1 MPPKS
6 FLRRGLRVA
15 ALLSI
20 CISGI
25 GLTLADA
32 QTLGTSDIQSILQGV
47 SQGQQP
53 AVPTQS
59 TAPPLSSSTTT
70 FQPVSTQ
77 PVSTAPSGLE
87 IEFSNRAGVPLQ
99 QFGYDVFG
107 VPGVVNA
114 SQIGAVQDSYIVGV
128 GDQVQIIMTGHQNAT
143 YSVTVDR
150 DGRILLLNL
159 PPIAAAGRTLGDVRA
174 ELAQRIATQYL
185 NTKSYIS
192 IASVRQ
198 IGVLVTGE
206 VASPGLR
213 TLTALNTPL
222 DALILSGGIKKTGS
236 LRGVYI
242 VRGGRHIP
250 LDIYS
255 IITRGNS
262 GIMALTEGDR
272 IVVPPLGGTVAITGL
287 VRRPGIYEL
296 SPGSSSTS
304 VSSLLGLAGGV
315 EIAGAKRLSKLA
327 LEPDGRTR
335 MVALPK
341 EGSIAN
347 GEVLFVD
354 ANRSSTAARVTLGG
368 AVSVPGVHALGAS
381 PMMSGL
387 LRDNDDLSPNAYTLF
402 AVIVR
407 HDPATNFLKLVPF
420 SVVGVFKGT
429 ENVKLIDDD
438 SVYVFSTSEV
448 QALAGAAATALYNAT
463 SAPGVAALNQQ
474 QAAASPPTGSSGS
487 SSVSGSSTSVQLGIP
502 PSAMQGGSSTP
513 SSASAP
519 NSQQLLQMATAAQ
532 SQQQQNAAP
541 TSGQSSSS
549 TGQSSTTGQQT
560 QPSGSSQTY
569 SSLPGSSYGS
579 QQTAPTTV
587 QQSLPGQGVV
597 SPTATNPNA
606 PVSLSDLAN
615 RLGVSQTA
623 LTNLAMNYLVWV
635 NGEVLSPGPLLAE
648 NGTSLSSMLEAA
660 GGLQRQA
667 DLSGV
672 TVTSTEINAEL
683 GTSRT
688 LRNTYARKDID
699 FGKVLLRP
707 FDSVSVRPVFSD
719 RTGESIT
726 IGGQVRYPGT
736 YEFTRDE
743 RLSSVIAR
751 AGGLTD
757 EAYAYGSVF
766 TRQSAAVAE
775 AQANQRE
782 AMMLNDQIAT
792 AAAQVGSQPQSLSY
806 MQTMVTTLQKQ
817 PALGRISITID
828 PAVLMAHPD
837 RDPLLE
843 TGDQLYIPKRPS
855 TVAVSG
861 EVLNGGAF
869 AWRPGM
875 TVDDYID
882 LAGGE
887 TDAAEDG
894 DIFVIMPDGTAI
906 TGHSSWWSFGERSR
920 IPPGATVVVPRDP
933 QPFNWL
939 TFASIYTDI
948 ISKIAITA
956 ASLAVVGGK

>member
-6 FLRRGLRVA
+6 ILRRCVRITGLLCICVA
-15 ALLSI
+15 
-20 CISGI
+20 GI
-25 GLTLADA
+25 GMTLADA

-53 AVPTQS
+53 AAPTQS
-59 TAPPLSSSTTT
+59 SAPPLTPSMTTL
-70 FQPVSTQ
+70 QPVSSPTINNVQ
-77 PVSTAPSGLE
+77 SGLE
-87 IEFSNRAGVPLQ
+87 IDFSVRAGVPLQ

-107 VPGVVNA
+107 VPGTVSA

-128 GDQVQIIMTGHQNAT
+128 GDQIQVIMVGHENAT
-143 YSVTVDR
+143 YTITVDR
-150 DGRILLLNL
+150 DGRIVLLNL
-159 PPIAAAGRTLGDVRA
+159 PPIAAAGRTLGDVRT
-174 ELAQRIATQYL
+174 ELTTRIASTFL
-185 NTKSYIS
+185 NTKSFIS
-192 IASVRQ
+192 VASVRQ

-242 VRGGRHIP
+242 ERGSRRIP

-255 IITRGNS
+255 IITRGSS
-262 GIMALTEGDR
+262 GVSALTEGDR

-296 SPGSSSTS
+296 SRGSSRIS
-304 VSSLLGLAGGV
+304 VNSLLALAGGV
-315 EIAGAKRLSKLA
+315 EIAGAKRLSKLE

-341 EGSIAN
+341 EGSVAN

-354 ANRSSTAARVTLGG
+354 FNRSATAARVTLGG
-368 AVSVPGVHALGAS
+368 AVSVPGVHALGSS
-381 PMMSGL
+381 PMVSGL
-387 LRDNDDLSPNAYTLF
+387 LRDNDDLAPNAYTLF
-402 AVIVR
+402 AIIVR

-420 SVVGVFKGT
+420 SVMGIFNHA
-429 ENVKLIDDD
+429 ENIKLIDDD
-438 SVYVFSTSEV
+438 SVYVFSSSEV
-448 QALAGAAATALYNAT
+448 QALASAAATSLYNAT
-463 SAPGVAALNQQ
+463 SAPGAAALNQQ
-474 QAAASPPTGSSGS
+474 QAVTSQPTTTGSSGS
-487 SSVSGSSTSVQLGIP
+487 STITGSSTGVQLGIP
-502 PSAMQGGSSTP
+502 PSVAQGSTAPSATAP
-513 SSASAP
+513 SS
-519 NSQQLLQMATAAQ
+519 QQQLQMATAAQ
-532 SQQQQNAAP
+532 NMPQQSAAP
-541 TSGQSSSS
+541 SGSQSQSGQYSSTSGQSG
-549 TGQSSTTGQQT
+549 TTTGQQSGT
-560 QPSGSSQTY
+560 AQTGTSSAQPGG
-569 SSLPGSSYGS
+569 P
-579 QQTAPTTV
+579 V
-587 QQSLPGQGVV
+587 QQVLPGQSLA

-648 NGTSLSSMLEAA
+648 SGTSLSSMLEAA

-688 LRNTYARKDID
+688 LRNTYARKDTD
-699 FGKVLLRP
+699 FGRVLLRP
-707 FDSVSVRPVFSD
+707 FNSVSVRPVFSD
-719 RTGESIT
+719 RIGESIT
-726 IGGQVRYPGT
+726 INGQVRYPGT

-743 RLSSVIAR
+743 RLSSVLAR

-757 EAYAYGSVF
+757 EAYVYGAVF

-775 AQANQRE
+775 AAANQRE
-782 AMMLNDQIAT
+782 ALMLNDQIAT
-792 AAAQVGSQPQSLSY
+792 AAAQVGANTQSLTY
-806 MQTMVTTLQKQ
+806 MQTMVTTLQHQ

-828 PAVLMAHPD
+828 PAVLLAHPD

-843 TGDQLYIPKRPS
+843 TGDAIYIPKRPA
-855 TVAVSG
+855 TVAVTG

-869 AWRPGM
+869 AWKPGM
-875 TVDDYID
+875 TIDDYVD

-894 DIFVIMPDGTAI
+894 DTFVIMPDGTAV
-906 TGHSSWWSFGERSR
+906 TGNSSWWSFGDRSR
-920 IPPGATVVVPRDP
+920 IPPGATVVIPRDP
-933 QPFNWL
+933 QPFNL
-939 TFASIYTDI
+939 ITFASIYTDI
-948 ISKIAITA
+948 ISKVAITA
-956 ASLAVVGGK
+956 ASLAVIGK

>member
-1 MPPKS
+1 
-6 FLRRGLRVA
+6 
-15 ALLSI
+15 
-20 CISGI
+20 
-25 GLTLADA
+25 
-32 QTLGTSDIQSILQGV
+32 
-47 SQGQQP
+47 
-53 AVPTQS
+53 
-59 TAPPLSSSTTT
+59 
-70 FQPVSTQ
+70 
-77 PVSTAPSGLE
+77 
-87 IEFSNRAGVPLQ
+87 
-99 QFGYDVFG
+99 
-107 VPGVVNA
+107 
-114 SQIGAVQDSYIVGV
+114 VQDSYIVGV
-128 GDQVQIIMTGHQNAT
+128 GDQVQVIMVGHENAT
-143 YSVTVDR
+143 YTITVDR
-150 DGRILLLNL
+150 DGRIVLLNL
-159 PPIAAAGRTLGDVRA
+159 PPIAAAGRTFGDVRT
-174 ELAQRIATQYL
+174 ELTTRIASTFL
-185 NTKSYIS
+185 NTKSFIS

-242 VRGGRHIP
+242 VRGGRRIP

-262 GIMALTEGDR
+262 GVGALTEGDR

-296 SPGSSSTS
+296 SPGSSRIA
-304 VSSLLGLAGGV
+304 VNSLLALAGGV
-315 EIAGAKRLSKLA
+315 EIAGAKRLSKLE
-327 LEPDGRTR
+327 LEADGRTR
-335 MVALPK
+335 MVSLPK
-341 EGSIAN
+341 EGRVAN

-354 ANRSSTAARVTLGG
+354 ANRSSTSARVTLGG
-368 AVSVPGVHALGAS
+368 AVSVPGVHALGSS
-381 PMMSGL
+381 PTLSGL
-387 LRDNDDLSPNAYTLF
+387 LRDNDDLAPNAYTLF
-402 AVIVR
+402 AIIVR
-407 HDPATNFLKLVPF
+407 HDPTTNFLKLVPF
-420 SVVGVFKGT
+420 SIAGVFNGT
-429 ENVKLIDDD
+429 ENLKLIDDD
-438 SVYVFSTSEV
+438 SIYVFSTSEV
-448 QALAGAAATALYNAT
+448 QALASAAATALYNAT
-463 SAPGVAALNQQ
+463 SAPGAAALNQQ
-474 QAAASPPTGSSGS
+474 QGVSAQPTATGSTGS
-487 SSVSGSSTSVQLGIP
+487 NTVSGNSTSVQLGIP
-502 PSAMQGGSSTP
+502 PSAAQGSSTSSAAAP
-513 SSASAP
+513 SS
-519 NSQQLLQMATAAQ
+519 QQQLQMATAAQ
-532 SQQQQNAAP
+532 SMPQQNAAP
-541 TSGQSSSS
+541 SSGQSSS
-549 TGQSSTTGQQT
+549 GQSTTTGQQPGTT
-560 QPSGSSQTY
+560 QTGTSATQTGA
-569 SSLPGSSYGS
+569 S
-579 QQTAPTTV
+579 V
-587 QQSLPGQGVV
+587 QQVLPGQSVA

-615 RLGVSQTA
+615 RLGVSQVS

-635 NGEVLSPGPLLAE
+635 NGEVLNPGPLLAE

-688 LRNTYARKDID
+688 LRNTYARKDTD
-699 FGKVLLRP
+699 FGRVLLRP
-707 FDSVSVRPVFSD
+707 FDSISVRPVFSD

-726 IGGQVRYPGT
+726 INGQVRYPGT

-757 EAYAYGSVF
+757 EAYVYGAVF

-792 AAAQVGSQPQSLSY
+792 AAAQVGANTQSLTY
-806 MQTMVTTLQKQ
+806 MQTMVTTLQHQ

-843 TGDQLYIPKRPS
+843 TGDAIYIPKRPA
-855 TVAVSG
+855 TVAVTG

-869 AWRPGM
+869 AWKPGM
-875 TVDDYID
+875 TIDDYID

-887 TDAAEDG
+887 TDAAEDS
-894 DIFVIMPDGTAI
+894 DTFVIMPDGTAV
-906 TGHSSWWSFGERSR
+906 TGHSSWWSFGNHSR
-920 IPPGATVVVPRDP
+920 IPPGATVVIPRDP

-948 ISKIAITA
+948 ISKVAITA
-956 ASLAVVGGK
+956 ASLAVIGK